1 MSKHKAYIEDDW
13 ERDGIALALVLDS
26 GNRERTLYDFSGLS
40 LRTYEPDFR
49 PMGENDDAR
58 LRIRTEAARALY
70 EALAD
75 HFGHAGHD
83 ARALRRD
90 YEAERKRV
98 DTFIAHL
105 TTGATR

>member
-1 MSKHKAYIEDDW
+1 MSKHKAHIEDDW
-13 ERDGIALALVLDS
+13 QRDGIALALIRDA
-26 GNRERTLYDFSGLS
+26 GNRERTLYDFSGVMLHNYDPAS
-40 LRTYEPDFR
+40 PERI
-49 PMGENDDAR
+49 NDDAR
-58 LRIRTEAARALY
+58 LRISNEAARALY

-105 TTGATR
+105 TKEARP

>member
-1 MSKHKAYIEDDW
+1 MKHKAHIADDW
-13 ERDGIALALVLDS
+13 MHDGVQIALVADS
-26 GNRERTLYDFSGLS
+26 GNRTRTLYDFGAIT
-40 LRTYEPDFR
+40 LREYEPDAAIE
-49 PMGENDDAR
+49 PGHEAR
-58 LRIRTEAARALY
+58 LSLPIDAARALY

-98 DTFIAHL
+98 DLMIGNL
-105 TTGATR
+105 IGGKR

>member
-1 MSKHKAYIEDDW
+1 MKHQAHIEDDW
-13 ERDGIALALVLDS
+13 QRNGVQVALIMDG
-26 GNRERTLYDFSGLS
+26 GNRERTLYDFSGVVMT
-40 LRTYEPDFR
+40 TYEPDGPTR
-49 PMGENDDAR
+49 PGDDTR
-58 LRIRTEAARALY
+58 LALPYDAARALY

-105 TTGATR
+105 TGPRA

>member
-13 ERDGIALALVLDS
+13 QRDGIAVALVLDS
-26 GNRERTLYDFSGLS
+26 GNRERTLYDFSGMA
-40 LRTYEPDFR
+40 LRTYEPDSR
-49 PMGENDDAR
+49 PFNENDDAR
-58 LRIRTEAARALY
+58 LRINTEAARALY

-75 HFGHAGHD
+75 HFGHGGHD

-98 DTFIAHL
+98 DRFIDHL
-105 TTGATR
+105 AARGQA